1 MARISY
7 DDQTAAAYKA
17 VREVQRD
24 GLGQFLEAA
33 AREIRRVLRPAHPC

>member
-17 VREVQRD
+17 TSPTSK
-24 GLGQFLEAA
+24 LPH
-33 AREIRRVLRPAHPC
+33 ARCAGSCARALRC